1 MMSSIAMKMFSKSF
15 TQQESIPE
23 DGIARA
29 IEIMRTGRLHRY
41 NVEPGEESEV
51 SLLEREYADWQ
62 GSDYCIACASGGY
75 AISLALRVA
84 GVKHGDKV
92 LANAYTL
99 APVPG
104 AIHSVGGVPVFIEI
118 DENYHMDITDF
129 EAKAISSGAKVLLLS
144 HMRGHISDM
153 EAIMAICAKYHI
165 KLVEDCAHTMGAS
178 WRGIKSG
185 NFGVLAAFSTQTYK
199 HMNSGEGGFLTTN
212 NPDMAARAVI
222 SSGSYML
229 YSRHGA
235 IPKDTYF
242 EAVKYQSPNYSGR
255 MDHLRAAMLRAQL
268 PHLEKNVARWNA
280 LYDDLHRR
288 IKSIPGVTIPDR
300 KQEESYV
307 GSSIQFRLDGLE
319 RDQIP
324 DLISRLVNRGVELK
338 WFGDD
343 EPKAFTSRYDSW
355 RYIDDLPILPKTLSV
370 LEKTVDMRIPLTFN
384 LDDTALI
391 ASILA
396 EEVSSITTKTKATV

>member
-1 MMSSIAMKMFSKSF
+1 MSSEAMKMFAKSF

-23 DGIARA
+23 EGIARA
-29 IEIMRTGRLHRY
+29 VEIMRSGRLHRY
-41 NVEPGEESEV
+41 NVGPGEESEV

-62 GSDYCIACASGGY
+62 GSKYCIACASGGY

-104 AIHSVGGVPVFIEI
+104 AIHSVGGVPLFIEI
-118 DENYHMDITDF
+118 DDNYHMDIADF
-129 EAKAISSGAKVLLLS
+129 EAKAVSSDAKVLLLS
-144 HMRGHISDM
+144 HMRGHITDM
-153 EAIMAICAKYHI
+153 EAVMAICKQYDI
-165 KLVEDCAHTMGAS
+165 ILIEDCAHTMGAS
-178 WRGIKSG
+178 WRGVRSG
-185 NFGVLAAFSTQTYK
+185 NFGTLAAFSTQTYK

-212 NPDMAARAVI
+212 DPDMAARAVI

-229 YSRHGA
+229 YSHHGA
-235 IPKDTYF
+235 IPDPAHF
-242 EAVKYQSPNYSGR
+242 EAVKYHSPNYSGR

-268 PHLEKNVARWNA
+268 PQLENNVARWNA

-288 IKSIPGVTIPDR
+288 IKTIKGVTIPDR

-307 GSSIQFRLDGLE
+307 GSSIQFRMDGVE
-319 RDQIP
+319 RADIP
-324 DLISRLVNRGVELK
+324 AVISRLANRGVELK

-355 RYIDDLPILPKTLSV
+355 RYLDHLPVLPKTLSV
-370 LEKTVDMRIPLTFN
+370 LEKTVDMRIPLTFT
-384 LDDTALI
+384 LEDTALI
-391 ASILA
+391 ASILS
-396 EEVSSITTKTKATV
+396 EEIAMMTKGNKATA

>member
-1 MMSSIAMKMFSKSF
+1 MSSEAMKMFAKSF

-23 DGIARA
+23 EGIARA
-29 IEIMRTGRLHRY
+29 VEIMRSGRLHRY
-41 NVEPGEESEV
+41 NVGPGEESEV

-62 GSDYCIACASGGY
+62 GSKYCIACASGGY

-104 AIHSVGGVPVFIEI
+104 AIHSVGGVPLFIEI
-118 DENYHMDITDF
+118 DDNYHMDIADF
-129 EAKAISSGAKVLLLS
+129 EAKAASSDAKVLLLS
-144 HMRGHISDM
+144 HMRGHITDM
-153 EAIMAICAKYHI
+153 EAVMAICKQYDI
-165 KLVEDCAHTMGAS
+165 ILIEDCAHTMGAS
-178 WRGIKSG
+178 WRGVRSG
-185 NFGVLAAFSTQTYK
+185 NFGTLAAFSTQTYK

-212 NPDMAARAVI
+212 DPDMAARAVI

-235 IPKDTYF
+235 IPDPAHF
-242 EAVKYQSPNYSGR
+242 EAVKYHSPNYSGR

-268 PHLEKNVARWNA
+268 PQLENNVARWNA

-288 IKSIPGVTIPDR
+288 IKTIKGVTIPDR

-307 GSSIQFRLDGLE
+307 GSSIQFRMDGVE
-319 RDQIP
+319 RADIP
-324 DLISRLVNRGVELK
+324 AVISRLANRGVELK

-355 RYIDDLPILPKTLSV
+355 RYLGNLPVLPKTLSV
-370 LEKTVDMRIPLTFN
+370 LEKTVDMRIPLTFT

-391 ASILA
+391 ASILS
-396 EEVSSITTKTKATV
+396 EEITMMTKGNKATA

>member
-1 MMSSIAMKMFSKSF
+1 MSSEAMKMFAKSF

-23 DGIARA
+23 EGIARA
-29 IEIMRTGRLHRY
+29 VEIMRSGRLHRY
-41 NVEPGEESEV
+41 NVGPGEESEV

-62 GSDYCIACASGGY
+62 GSKYCIACASGGY

-104 AIHSVGGVPVFIEI
+104 AIHSVGGVPLFIEI
-118 DENYHMDITDF
+118 DDNYHMDIADF
-129 EAKAISSGAKVLLLS
+129 EAKAASSDAKVLLLS
-144 HMRGHISDM
+144 HMRGHITDM
-153 EAIMAICAKYHI
+153 EAVMAICKQYDI
-165 KLVEDCAHTMGAS
+165 ILIEDCAHTMGAS
-178 WRGIKSG
+178 WRGVRSG
-185 NFGVLAAFSTQTYK
+185 NFGTLAAFSTQTYK

-212 NPDMAARAVI
+212 DPDMAARAVI

-229 YSRHGA
+229 YSHHGA
-235 IPKDTYF
+235 IPDPAHF
-242 EAVKYQSPNYSGR
+242 EAVKYHSPNYSGR

-268 PHLEKNVARWNA
+268 PQLENNVARWNA

-288 IKSIPGVTIPDR
+288 IKTMKGVTIPDR

-307 GSSIQFRLDGLE
+307 GSSIQFRMDGVE
-319 RDQIP
+319 RADIP
-324 DLISRLVNRGVELK
+324 AVISRLANRGVELK

-355 RYIDDLPILPKTLSV
+355 RYLGDLPVLPKTLSV
-370 LEKTVDMRIPLTFN
+370 LEKTVDMRIPLTFT
-384 LDDTALI
+384 LEDTALI
-391 ASILA
+391 ASILS
-396 EEVSSITTKTKATV
+396 EEITMMTKGNKATA

>member
-1 MMSSIAMKMFSKSF
+1 MKIFAKSF

-23 DGIARA
+23 EGIARA
-29 IEIMRTGRLHRY
+29 VEIMRSGRLHRY
-41 NVEPGEESEV
+41 NVEVGEQSEV
-51 SLLEREYADWQ
+51 SQLESEYAKWQ
-62 GSDYCIACASGGY
+62 GSKYCIACASGGY

-84 GVKHGDKV
+84 GVKHGDTV

-104 AIHSVGGVPVFIEI
+104 AIHSVGGVPLFIEI
-118 DENYHMDITDF
+118 DENYHMDISDF
-129 EAKAISSGAKVLLLS
+129 EAKASSSGSKVLLLS

-153 EAIMAICAKYHI
+153 EAVMAICKQYNI
-165 KLVEDCAHTMGAS
+165 ILVEDCAHTMGAS
-178 WRGIKSG
+178 WRGVRSG
-185 NFGVLAAFSTQTYK
+185 NFGTLAAFSTQTYK

-212 NPDMAARAVI
+212 DPDMAARAVI

-235 IPKDTYF
+235 IPDQNHF
-242 EAVKYQSPNYSGR
+242 EAVKYYSPNYSGR

-268 PHLEKNVARWNA
+268 PHLEDNVARWNA

-288 IKSIPGVTIPDR
+288 IKTIPGLTIPDR

-307 GSSIQFRLDGLE
+307 GSSIQFRMDGVN
-319 RDQIP
+319 RSDIP
-324 DLISRLVNRGVELK
+324 GVLSRLANRGVELK

-355 RYIDDLPILPKTLSV
+355 RYIDNLPVLSKTLSV

-391 ASILA
+391 ASILS
-396 EEVSSITTKTKATV
+396 EEMAMMTTGNKATA